1 MVRKVVV
8 FATVGTSIKD
18 NFEKYL
24 VNKGIKYN
32 PEGIWN
38 WIKCP
43 TGHYNRFVGEYIEN
57 LNEDGLK
64 SFDLPFPSAEIQS
77 LWLFF
82 EKQNEFEAKEW
93 EIEKIVLFH
102 TKTQE
107 DKWETGKICADAV
120 KKIIDEAK
128 EIYKKGIN
136 EDTKVATEEFNLT
149 SVDDIE
155 EFKVGLIDLFMK
167 CNKQIVDARKESKII
182 VLNITGGYKAII
194 PFIALFGFLQKDIV
208 TIYGFEEAKD
218 TILIPSLP
226 LNWDYKTMDEFGAI
240 FRGLKMRG
248 NIDSKTYGVL
258 HPRIQVFF
266 DKVGDQYRSN
276 AFGALVSEI
285 YEKERSQRF
294 GYGAPLL
301 EKFKDKDLRE
311 KLETKLK
318 EWEYLWIG
326 DQIPETVEHT
336 KNHSLRLLELAYY
349 FLEFTEISIT
359 DESLFLLI
367 SAIWLHDIGHSGL
380 RYTLYPE
387 NAHHYELNVA
397 EFPSLVREWHNL
409 LSYERIKN
417 NNLLD
422 DTDTSE
428 IVALI
433 CKYHR
438 NKMPLHRTNHG
449 TKEWQDKIF
458 SDISVKPFE
467 QVLNNK
473 KFFIYN
479 SEVTNNKEIL
489 LIASIL
495 RFIDACDVQAD
506 RVVTPEYKKLREER
520 TKEEINYNIALLEK
534 RKKLWTRLKNGDK
547 PKIEELY
554 GNVQEFLDKYSNHIA
569 DFSQRLMMDEEY
581 KKIREKIISQLK
593 ETIESTSK
601 DEEKKEIIMQSLG
614 FFDRILF
621 KKIQEAHFIKHSGI
635 KTIYFKKDEK
645 ARDEK
650 ALGVY
655 FIPDDS
661 AVPDDI
667 LEVAKDIYE
676 IEYKGGNDLSRSTE
690 KSFSEKGIIITGVF
704 NGITGK
710 KIHPIKENMGG

>member
-1 MVRKVVV
+1 
-8 FATVGTSIKD
+8 
-18 NFEKYL
+18 
-24 VNKGIKYN
+24 
-32 PEGIWN
+32 
-38 WIKCP
+38 
-43 TGHYNRFVGEYIEN
+43 
-57 LNEDGLK
+57 
-64 SFDLPFPSAEIQS
+64 
-77 LWLFF
+77 
-82 EKQNEFEAKEW
+82 
-93 EIEKIVLFH
+93 
-102 TKTQE
+102 
-107 DKWETGKICADAV
+107 
-120 KKIIDEAK
+120 
-128 EIYKKGIN
+128 
-136 EDTKVATEEFNLT
+136 
-149 SVDDIE
+149 
-155 EFKVGLIDLFMK
+155 
-167 CNKQIVDARKESKII
+167 
-182 VLNITGGYKAII
+182 
-194 PFIALFGFLQKDIV
+194 
-208 TIYGFEEAKD
+208 
-218 TILIPSLP
+218 
-226 LNWDYKTMDEFGAI
+226 MDEFGAI
-240 FRGLKMRG
+240 FKGLKMRG
-248 NIDSKTYGVL
+248 NIDFETYSVL

-266 DKVGDQYRSN
+266 DKFGDQYRSN

-301 EKFKDKDLRE
+301 EKFKAQHLRE

-380 RYTLYPE
+380 RYTLYPKK
-387 NAHHYELNVA
+387 AHHYELNVA

-417 NNLLD
+417 KNLLD
-422 DTDTSE
+422 DTNTSE

-506 RVVTPEYKKLREER
+506 RVITPEYKKLREER

-534 RKKLWTRLKNGDK
+534 RKELWTWLGEEDK
-547 PKIEELY
+547 SKIEELY
-554 GNVQEFLDKYSNHIA
+554 KDVQKFLINYPNHTNK
-569 DFSQRLMMDEEY
+569 EY
-581 KKIREKIISQLK
+581 KKIREKIITQLK

-601 DEEKKEIIMQSLG
+601 DEETKEIIMQSLG

-645 ARDEK
+645 ALDEK

-690 KSFSEKGIIITGVF
+690 QSFNEKVLKSLEF
-704 NGITGK
+704 
-710 KIHPIKENMGG
+710 